1 MRIFLLTSIA
11 TLGFAGAALAQAPT
25 GPVGAPMQGQ
35 SAYPMAP
42 APTAYV
48 NNNNNYQ
55 APALPGALAN
65 PTPGTMVLHLNGKV
79 QAGFQAGWASGSSNK

>member
-1 MRIFLLTSIA
+1 MLTSIA
-11 TLGFAGAALAQAPT
+11 TLGFAGAALAQAQT
-25 GPVGAPMQGQ
+25 GPVGAPTQGQ

-42 APTAYV
+42 AAMAYV

-65 PTPGTMVLHLNGKV
+65 PTPGTMVLHLTGKV
-79 QAGFQAGWASGSSNK
+79 QAGFQGLWCKVQFPAWLQ